1 VRRKRSEPPAQTLA
15 AWRLTLGAGAVV
27 ALVVCALLEWL
38 RRTVNHVDEAV
49 ADVWTAG
56 QRLAQNTQAL
66 HLLQTTHA
74 RSADLA
80 DEMPAPEEV

>member
-1 VRRKRSEPPAQTLA
+1 MRRTRSEPSAQTLA
-15 AWRLTLGAGAVV
+15 AWRLTLGIGAVV

-49 ADVWTAG
+49 DDVWTAG

-66 HLLQTTHA
+66 HMLQTTRA

-80 DEMPAPEEV
+80 DEARATGEV